1 MWVALAVL
9 SALCLG
15 CYDVSKK
22 RSLDNNNVADV
33 LLFSLLISS
42 ALLLLPLML
51 SRWIVDKGLID
62 IARVELIYVPHV
74 GGFEHILIFLK
85 SCLVLLSWICTYV
98 AIKHL
103 PLSVVSPMQATRPMW
118 TLLGAL
124 MIFGEVLNGWQW
136 LGVVCA
142 LGSIFVFSIVE
153 HRSLTTSAK
162 DKRYYWFLVMAVILG
177 SASGLYDKYMM
188 QRIDHNAVQVY
199 YTFYQ
204 SLLMLICWLVRRKYL
219 CEKAGA
225 FHWRW
230 EVAAISVFLILSDY
244 VYLLALTYPESLI
257 AIVSTI
263 RRSGTIIPFLYGIL
277 YLREAEPKKKIIC
290 LSGVVLGLAF
300 LLLGSL

>member
-1 MWVALAVL
+1 MWVVLAVL

-22 RSLDNNNVADV
+22 RSLENNSVADV

-42 ALLLLPLML
+42 ALLVLPLLL
-51 SRWIVDKGLID
+51 SRCVVDRGLID
-62 IARVELIYVPHV
+62 IAQVELIYVPHV
-74 GGFEHILIFLK
+74 GWQEHILIFLK
-85 SCLVLLSWICTYV
+85 SCLVLSSWICSYM

-103 PLSVVSPMQATRPMW
+103 PLSIVSPMQATRPMW

-124 MIFGEVLNGWQW
+124 VIFGEVLNGWQW

-142 LGSIFVFSIVE
+142 LGSIFAFSLVE
-153 HRSLTTSAK
+153 HKSLTTSAK
-162 DKRYYWFLVMAVILG
+162 DKRYYWFLVMAIILG

-204 SLLMLICWLVRRKYL
+204 SLLMLLFWLIRRRHL
-219 CEKAGA
+219 RNTTET

-277 YLREAEPKKKIIC
+277 YLREAEPKKKIAC